1 MQLQIKTTGLTLTP
15 DIDSYLRK
23 KLVAIEKLLVEHPT
37 AHLFVELAK
46 ASGHHEKGN
55 IYKAEFTLRGPALS
69 HRAVVEAAALLE
81 AIDLGKD
88 ELVEEIRS
96 AKDKRLAVFK
106 RGAQKVKEMLH
117 RFNPWSGE

>member
-15 DIDSYLRK
+15 DIDAYLRK
-23 KLVAIEKLLVEHPT
+23 RVLPIEKLLGDHPT

-46 ASGHHEKGN
+46 SSGHHEKGN

-69 HRAVVEAAALLE
+69 HRAVVEASAILE

-96 AKDKRLAVFK
+96 EKDKRLTVF
-106 RGAQKVKEMLH
+106 RRSAHKVKEMLH
-117 RFNPWSGE
+117 RWNPFSSE

>member
-15 DIDSYLRK
+15 DVDSYLRK
-23 KLVAIEKLLVEHPT
+23 KIAPIEKLLSDHPA
-37 AHLFVELAK
+37 AHLAVELAK
-46 ASGHHEKGN
+46 ATGHHEKGN
-55 IYKAEFTLRGPALS
+55 IYKAEFTLRGPGLA
-69 HRAVVEAAALLE
+69 HRAVVEAATLLE